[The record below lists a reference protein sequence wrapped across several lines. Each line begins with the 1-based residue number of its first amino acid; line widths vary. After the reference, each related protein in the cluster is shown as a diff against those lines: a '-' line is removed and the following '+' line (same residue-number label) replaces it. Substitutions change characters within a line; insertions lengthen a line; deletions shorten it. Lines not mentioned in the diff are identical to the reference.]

1 MVCCVNT
8 VRSPEYSMAEDG
20 MDLWVH
26 LDQPLL
32 KQGHPEQSAQARVQ
46 MAFDYLQGW
55 RLHSLPLGSLCQ
67 HSVTFTVVS
76 WCSAACV
83 PVCAHYLLS
92 CHWVPLKGALLCPL
106 CTLPSAIG
114 TDWWHTLETSLLKA
128 EQSHLGLCPIIQIIN
143 EDVKSLNTSVNRAM

>member
-8 VRSPEYSMAEDG
+8 VRSPEYSMAEVG

-32 KQGHPEQSAQARVQ
+32 KQGHPGQSAQAHVQ
-46 MAFDYLQGW
+46 VAFDYLQGW

-76 WCSAACV
+76 
-83 PVCAHYLLS
+83 
-92 CHWVPLKGALLCPL
+92 
-106 CTLPSAIG
+106 
-114 TDWWHTLETSLLKA
+114 
-128 EQSHLGLCPIIQIIN
+128 
-143 EDVKSLNTSVNRAM
+143 